1 MIKMTKKDQNG
12 QNDKN
17 DQKVQNGQN
26 DQKSLLKRETMPA
39 LKNLKKKL

>member
-1 MIKMTKKDQNG
+1 MTKKDQNDQNG
-12 QNDKN
+12 QN

-39 LKNLKKKL
+39 LKN